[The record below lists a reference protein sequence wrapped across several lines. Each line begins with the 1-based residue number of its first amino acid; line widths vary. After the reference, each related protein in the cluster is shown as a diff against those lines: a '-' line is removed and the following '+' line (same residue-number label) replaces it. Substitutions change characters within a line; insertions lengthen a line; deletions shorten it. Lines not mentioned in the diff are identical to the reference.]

1 MANLIKVK
9 FDEKEIWIESEGEAA
24 GAVAPEKV
32 SVIGKAAE
40 KIKIIPFEEV
50 SDTIKAY
57 CTALVKTFKG
67 LEPEHSPNRINA
79 EFGLKLSGEGNIYVV
94 KSTAECSLK
103 IMVEWQI
110 K

>member
-9 FDEKEIWIESEGEAA
+9 FNGTEIWIESEGEAA
-24 GAVAPEKV
+24 KAGAPEKV
-32 SVIGKAAE
+32 SVIGRVTE
-40 KIKIIPFEEV
+40 KIIPFEEV
-50 SDTIKAY
+50 SGTIRAY

-67 LEPEHSPNRINA
+67 LEPEHSPSRISA
-79 EFGLKLSGEGNIYVV
+79 EFGLKVSGEGNIYVV